1 MWSDIGGLLI
11 SPVHKAMFAT
21 QTILNTPK
29 LNREAAKIGQTC
41 EATSEAQCEDRLYTR
56 GCLQQGG
63 FGGYDGPK
71 MSQDGTKM
79 KQDGAFGKF

>member
-1 MWSDIGGLLI
+1 MLL

-41 EATSEAQCEDRLYTR
+41 EATSEGQMPISAVHKTM
-56 GCLQQGG
+56 
-63 FGGYDGPK
+63 FA
-71 MSQDGTKM
+71 T
-79 KQDGAFGKF
+79 GKLWGL